1 MNDPQIGGSGN
12 GSGLRAEADSDS
24 SKSLVRERISELA
37 PLLIE
42 VSHEIHANPELGYEE
57 HKAAALLTRV
67 MEEHGLDVERG
78 TANLETAFTAATG
91 DGSPHIAL
99 CAEYDALP
107 GIGHACGHN
116 IIAAAAL
123 GAGLA
128 LHEVT
133 SDLGFRLSVI
143 GTPAEEGGAGKAVL
157 AQAGVFDGVDAALM
171 VHPAPI
177 DITEPPM
184 LAVAQYRITYR
195 GKTSHASAAPELGI
209 NALDAMHVAY
219 TAISCLRQQTAPTD
233 RIHGVINRGGDVPN
247 VIPDSTTAT
256 YYVRSKSASEL
267 QVLMKRVEACFN
279 AGAVATGCELEI
291 DTDPNIYHEVIHNM
305 AIADAYRANLETL
318 GRVPLRRELV
328 DPKHAG
334 STDMGNVSY
343 LVPSI
348 HPMIGINSFP
358 AVNHQPE
365 FAEHCASDA
374 GDQAV
379 LDGAIAL
386 AWTTLDLALDKAL
399 MDSAAA
405 EFANKAKTASH

>member
-1 MNDPQIGGSGN
+1 MDVEKTALQ
-12 GSGLRAEADSDS
+12 
-24 SKSLVRERISELA
+24 KRIAELA
-37 PLLIE
+37 PLLVE

-57 HKAAALLTRV
+57 HKAAALLARV
-67 MEEHGLDVERG
+67 MEEHGLEVQRG
-78 TANLETAFTAATG
+78 VADLETAFTASAG
-91 DGSPHIAL
+91 VGSPHIAL

-123 GAGLA
+123 GAGIA
-128 LHEVT
+128 LSERA
-133 SDLGFRLSVI
+133 SALGFRVSIV

-157 AQAGVFDGVDAALM
+157 AEAGIFDGVDAAMM

-195 GKTSHASAAPELGI
+195 GRTSHASAAPELGI
-209 NALDAMHVAY
+209 NALDAMHIAY

-247 VIPDSTTAT
+247 VIPEKTRAT
-256 YYVRSKSASEL
+256 YYVRSKTASEL
-267 QVLMKRVEACFN
+267 KTLAKRVEACFE
-279 AGAVATGCELEI
+279 AGAIATGCELEI
-291 DTDPNIYHEVIHNM
+291 DSDPNVYHEVIHNM
-305 AIADAYRANLETL
+305 AIANAFRANLEAL
-318 GRVPLRRELV
+318 GRVPLPRNLV

-334 STDMGNVSY
+334 STDMGNLSY

-348 HPMIGINSFP
+348 HPMIGINSLP

-365 FAEHCASDA
+365 FAQHCVSEA
-374 GDQAV
+374 GDKAV
-379 LDGAIAL
+379 VDGATAL
-386 AWTTLDLALDKAL
+386 AWTTLDLALDTSL
-399 MDSAAA
+399 MNAAA
-405 EFANKAKTASH
+405 DEFAKVIGAKATRV